1 MAADNIS
8 HFKISLYTPLYPK
21 QSASNLLNTL
31 EVVLEVVYF
40 LLLLI
45 GHLQIYQ
52 PGGSA
57 GSI

>member
-1 MAADNIS
+1 
-8 HFKISLYTPLYPK
+8 
-21 QSASNLLNTL
+21 LLNTL